1 MRKKEISTVPKGWT
15 VSNDNIVHTMTTGK
29 LNNYVLNDDK
39 AKQQL
44 LTSAK
49 RQNIELGK
57 QTKTS
62 TKFDLCAGTYK
73 ETIFPMLNEWAK
85 VDMTNGGVRLM
96 LPPNWMFI

>member
-1 MRKKEISTVPKGWT
+1 MPNGWK

-39 AKQQL
+39 SKQQL

-49 RQNIELGK
+49 RQNVELGK
-57 QTKTS
+57 LTKTS

-73 ETIFPMLNEWAK
+73 ETIFPLLNEWSK
-85 VDMTNGGVRLM
+85 VDLTKGGVRLNSA
-96 LPPNWMFI
+96 PHWMFS